1 MRMRPISALVCA
13 GIVVL
18 GTACSGNDAKT
29 ADVSGD
35 FLRSCGPAPGI
46 TVPLS
51 GTVELESSS
60 TTLRVSVGRSGHFN
74 VRVAPG
80 RYHLTGTSPSIDG
93 GQVPWR
99 ARCLP
104 RRPTRWRQP
113 RPGDLLHQVELE
125 QPRPVEEVPLADRP
139 AGFSSRRRAHRQAAV
154 RDCDKPCCDGRPAV
168 REPRVPRL

>member
-1 MRMRPISALVCA
+1 MLPRTRAFIDWTARDHTMPSWEDDFAISGSLPSGVDRWSRYTPMLRPMRMRPISALVCA

-60 TTLRVSVGRSGHFN
+60 TTLRVSVGMSGHFN

-93 GQVPWR
+93 GQVP
-99 ARCLP
+99 CG
-104 RRPTRWRQP
+104 
-113 RPGDLLHQVELE
+113 PGASLDVRLGGVNHFQVICSI
-125 QPRPVEEVPLADRP
+125 R
-139 AGFSSRRRAHRQAAV
+139 
-154 RDCDKPCCDGRPAV
+154 
-168 REPRVPRL
+168 